1 VLHRLTLGLGLQ
13 DPSEDDVYFIMN
25 ELDVNGDRKLSR
37 SEFTNLGTLI
47 LNLKGFV
54 KLKINSLNLK
64 NLKSFI
70 HFEAFNSS

>member
-37 SEFTNLGTLI
+37 SERSEFTNL
-47 LNLKGFV
+47 
-54 KLKINSLNLK
+54 
-64 NLKSFI
+64 
-70 HFEAFNSS
+70 HFEAFNSVNTVF